1 MKKKPTK
8 ATNQKAAAAIL
19 RKEMG
24 LTDTQALDLVKR
36 AKDGGCA
43 AFDQRGCIDMQ
54 ILKKWIGD
62 NREALS
68 VPAPMSLK
76 DQKLNEEIRKL
87 KIANDN
93 KEGRLIDR
101 SKGLEVLGR
110 MAERMRKALEQKLCN
125 EYPSQVVS
133 LEVPQARVF
142 GKRLFDAV
150 MVDFQGAC
158 EEWRGL

>member
-1 MKKKPTK
+1 MSKSQK

-19 RKEMG
+19 QKEMRI
-24 LTDTQALDLVKR
+24 DEAQAASLVKR

-43 AFDQRGCIDMQ
+43 AFDQRGCIDMAV
-54 ILKKWIGD
+54 LRKWIGD

-68 VPAPMSLK
+68 VPAPISLK

-87 KIANDN
+87 KISNDN

-101 SKGLEVLGR
+101 QRGLEVLAR
-110 MAERMRKALEQKLCN
+110 MAERMRKALEQKLTN

-142 GKRLFDAV
+142 GKRLFDSI
-150 MVDFQGAC
+150 MKDFQASA